1 MDWRAI
7 GLGVTFALIWSSAF
21 TSARIIVADAPPFYA
36 LALRFAISG
45 LIAIAWARLM
55 GQSWYLSK
63 RQWWAVLVF
72 GLCQNALY
80 LGLFFEAMRSVE
92 ASLAAIIASTMPLI
106 AAAIGW
112 GFYGSRINA
121 MGLTGLATGLAGV
134 LLILGARL
142 NGGADPFGVALCIVG
157 VIALAVATLA
167 VRQTSSD
174 GQVLMIVGLQMLVG
188 AAALLPVA
196 LILEVPEVRL
206 SWPLFWAFSYT
217 LLFPGL
223 IATVVWFTLVNRIG
237 AVRAATF
244 HFLNPV
250 FGLLIA
256 AALLGEVVTLR
267 DLLGVAI
274 VTAGIL
280 MVQISRHPARA

>member
-21 TSARIIVADAPPFYA
+21 TSARIIVTDAPPFYA
-36 LALRFAISG
+36 LAVRFALSG
-45 LIAIAWARLM
+45 AIAITWARLL
-55 GQSWYLSK
+55 GQSWHLTG
-63 RQWWAVLVF
+63 RQWWAVAVF
-72 GLCQNALY
+72 GLCQNAIY
-80 LGLFFEAMRSVE
+80 LGLFFAAMRSVE

-112 GFYGSRINA
+112 GIYADRVNA
-121 MGLTGLATGLAGV
+121 LGIAGLATGLAGV
-134 LLILGARL
+134 LVILGARL
-142 NGGADPFGVALCIVG
+142 TGGADPFGVFLCIVG
-157 VIALAVATLA
+157 VFALAIATLA

-174 GQVLMIVGLQMLVG
+174 GQVLMIVGLQMFVG

-196 LILEVPEVRL
+196 MLLEVPEIRF

-217 LLFPGL
+217 LFFPGL

-256 AALLGEVVTLR
+256 AALLGEVVTLQ
-267 DLLGVAI
+267 DLAGVAI

-280 MVQISRHPARA
+280 MVQLSRQPRKT